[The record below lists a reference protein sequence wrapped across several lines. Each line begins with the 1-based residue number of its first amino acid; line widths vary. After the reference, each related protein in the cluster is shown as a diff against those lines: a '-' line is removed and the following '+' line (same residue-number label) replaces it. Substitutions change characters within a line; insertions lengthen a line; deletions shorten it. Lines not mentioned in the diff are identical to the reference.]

1 MKSLEQFFES
11 ENDKTT
17 RPTKKDE
24 GMDDK
29 KYIALMN
36 EYKILRRQRD
46 RKKANEI
53 LKKAQELAKTGDVS
67 SDAKLGGAYL

>member
-1 MKSLEQFFES
+1 MKNLNQFFES
-11 ENDKTT
+11 EDDKKA
-17 RPTKKDE
+17 RPTKKNE
-24 GMDDK
+24 GKDDK

-46 RKKANEI
+46 GKKAGEI
-53 LKKAQELAKTGDVS
+53 LKQAQHLARTGDVS